1 MENITSHPILEIPER
16 KKITFSFDGKKLS
29 GYEGMVISSAL
40 FLNKIK
46 IFGHHVKDSSPQG
59 IFCANGQCSQCN
71 VIANGIPVKACM
83 TPLIENMIIESCNGL
98 PDLPPEDN
106 PVSVGDSEIIS
117 LEVLVIG
124 AGPAGLSA
132 TKILGESKLN
142 VVLVDDKDRFGGKLV
157 LQTHKFFGSQEDVYA
172 GKRGIDIAE
181 ILGQSV
187 LLLKNVQIWLNSVC
201 LAVFSDGYVG
211 ILKNNKEYVLVKPK
225 YLLIATGAREK
236 ILVFPGNTLP
246 GVYGAGAFQTLVNR
260 DLIRAAE
267 KIFIIG
273 GGNVGLITG
282 YHAIQAGIEVV
293 GLIEAMPQCGG
304 YKVHEDKLRRLGVPI
319 FTNHTIISANG
330 DNQVESITIAQI
342 DEKFKAISGTEKTFT
357 CDSILIAVGLHPV
370 NEFYQKAMEYGLKVW
385 VAGDAQEIAEASAA
399 IFTGKIEALKILKE
413 IGIKTEEDLKKFQ
426 KYSEIMKAKPP
437 PPVDIDFSHK
447 EEGIFPVFYCN
458 QEIPCNP
465 CTTVCPNEQIETIDD
480 LITQLPYFKDDQE
493 CIGCGKCVAVCPGLA
508 VLLKDYRK
516 DKNNPFITFPFELTA
531 KKLEKDQ
538 KIIVVSN
545 DQELGEFK
553 VYRTRILK
561 EFPKTQL
568 ITVKLPSEIAKQA
581 VALKLFESTYSEPS
595 EIYQKDFT
603 DDDIIVCRCE
613 RVSVGEIR
621 KWIRSGVK
629 DFNELKALTKVG
641 MGACGGKTCT
651 PLINRVFQEE
661 GISIDDITPGTKRP
675 LFIEV
680 PMGIFALVKEK
691 KEGK

>member
-46 IFGHHVKDSSPQG
+46 VFGHHVKDSSPQG

-83 TPLIENMIIESCNGL
+83 TPLIEDMIIKSCNGL
-98 PDLPPEDN
+98 PELPIEDKH
-106 PVSVGDSEIIS
+106 VSVGDSEIIN
-117 LEVLVIG
+117 LEVLIIG

-142 VVLVDDKDRFGGKLV
+142 VLLVDDKDRFGGKLV

-187 LLLKNVQIWLNSVC
+187 ISLQNVQVWLNSVC

-225 YLLIATGAREK
+225 YLLVATGAREK
-236 ILVFPGNTLP
+236 MLVFPGNTLP

-267 KIFIIG
+267 KIFIVG
-273 GGNVGLITG
+273 GGNVGLIAG

-342 DEKFKAISGTEKTFT
+342 DEKFKAISGTEKKFT
-357 CDSILIAVGLHPV
+357 CDTILIAVGLNPV
-370 NEFYQKAMEYGLKVW
+370 NEFYQKAIEYGLKVW

-413 IGIKTEEDLKKFQ
+413 IGIKTEEDLKKLQ

-493 CIGCGKCVAVCPGLA
+493 CIGCGKCVAVCPGLV

-516 DKNNPFITFPFELTA
+516 DKNNPFITFPLELTA
-531 KKLEKDQ
+531 NKLEKNQ

-553 VYRTRILK
+553 VHRTRILK

-568 ITVKLPSEIAKQA
+568 IKVKLPSEIAKQA
-581 VALKLFESTYSEPS
+581 VAIKLVESTYSEPT
-595 EIYQKDFT
+595 EIYQKDST
-603 DDDIIVCRCE
+603 DNDIIVCRCE

-680 PMGIFALVKEK
+680 PMGIFALTKEK
-691 KEGK
+691 KEVK